1 MMRHL
6 GKPSWTRAEAAASIE
21 RTLESYQ
28 RYGFG
33 VWLAE
38 DRATGEPV
46 GRVGL
51 SHHRAWPDDPEV
63 GWWIDPE
70 RWGEGLATEAG
81 AATIAHAFETL
92 RLPRVVSLTT
102 EANVA
107 SRRVMEKLELRK
119 LTEVVV
125 PELELVLWVHART
138 AARPSPA
145 ASSGR

>member
-6 GKPSWTRAEAAASIE
+6 GKPSWTREECVASIE
-21 RTLESYQ
+21 RTLAAYH

-38 DRATGEPV
+38 DRVTGEPV

-51 SHHRAWPDDPEV
+51 SYHRAWPDDPEV
-63 GWWIDPE
+63 GWWIAPE

-81 AATIAHAFETL
+81 AASIAYGFETL
-92 RLPRVVSLTT
+92 RLPRIVSIAI
-102 EANVA
+102 EENVA

-119 LTEVVV
+119 IAEVPF
-125 PELELVLWVHART
+125 PELELVLWVHARDSS
-138 AARPSPA
+138 AA
-145 ASSGR
+145 

>member
-6 GKPSWTRAEAAASIE
+6 GRPFWTREECVASIE
-21 RTLESYQ
+21 RTLEGYQ
-28 RYGFG
+28 RLGLG

-51 SHHRAWPDDPEV
+51 SYHRAWPHDPEV
-63 GWWIDPE
+63 GWWIDPD

-81 AATIAHAFETL
+81 AAVIAYGFETL
-92 RLPRVVSLTT
+92 RLPRIVSLTT

-119 LTEVVV
+119 LAEVPL
-125 PELELVLWVHART
+125 PELGLVLWVHVR
-138 AARPSPA
+138 AANPSRA
-145 ASSGR
+145 GS